1 MNTRALS
8 CLFLILIFSI
18 SHSVF
23 SQSVVLDGVD
33 DNVTFPKTNDY
44 NLGTGPLTVE
54 MSFLTNSASRS
65 DLMSFKKNGADDFGI
80 FIGGDLKMKVYLNL
94 GGVLQGNGG
103 FVLEGTTTLST
114 GVMYH
119 LAVTRDGA
127 GNWTLYIDG
136 NVDATGTSMGDL
148 NSIDTPPFILLG
160 ANHNNVFPCCY
171 FHNGEIDEFRIW
183 NIERTQMEIQNSVA
197 SVPGNSPGLVVYY
210 NFDNVLC
217 GLPIDDLTP
226 AGNVATFNGCTIEN
240 PESVFCGDVSF
251 LSNDTYV
258 NNLEF
263 YPTRPGLSF
272 SGPEAIIP
280 LTISTCGEICLTVS
294 DRSGGSVDAFV
305 LTDATDASSSI
316 LWINGIGGTSCFN
329 AEAGKEYYVVIDGF
343 NGSKGTFLLEVQC
356 SAPCNPDPFDPDF
369 NRCMVPSPSD
379 YAENLVS
386 NWTFDDTSADLEGN
400 NDGSIIGSGFSYV
413 PAIHGNGI
421 DLDGGVTY
429 INAGND
435 PSLNM
440 AGKSVTISAW
450 FRVDAFTGSWQTLL
464 SKGEG
469 PNYRI
474 ARYSNT
480 DMLSYNGA
488 FPDLQSTSSVND
500 GEFHHVVAVTVNG
513 VDKRI
518 YIDGELEDASDIN
531 TVIADTGTPLFIG
544 ENPQALNRE
553 WNGVIDDVAIWDKAL
568 TDCQIRTIYTS
579 GRSIE
584 YLSTYNLIPTLTE
597 WAIGILALLFAIIG
611 VISIR
616 QRIFK
621 VTI

>member
-1 MNTRALS
+1 MNS
-8 CLFLILIFSI
+8 KSIFSI
-18 SHSVF
+18 FLLFFVF
-23 SQSVVLDGVD
+23 LTFNATSQTLVLDGVN

-44 NLGTGPLTVE
+44 NLGTGPFTVE
-54 MSFLTNSASRS
+54 MSFITNTPSRS

-103 FVLEGTTTLST
+103 LVLEGTTTFSL

-119 LAVTRDGA
+119 VAVTRDGA
-127 GNWTLYIDG
+127 GNWTLYING
-136 NVDATGTSMGDL
+136 NIDATGFSNGDI

-160 ANHNNVFPCCY
+160 ANHNNVFPCCFY
-171 FHNGEIDEFRIW
+171 HNGEIDEFRIW
-183 NIERTQMEIQNSVA
+183 NIERTQMEIQNSMN
-197 SVPGNSPGLVVYY
+197 SVPGNSPGLLVYY
-210 NFDNVLC
+210 NFDNVIC

-226 AGNVATFNGCTIEN
+226 VGNDATLNGCTIVN
-240 PESVFCGDVSF
+240 PESVFCGDVVPI
-251 LSNDTYV
+251 SNNTYV
-258 NNLEF
+258 NNLEN
-263 YPTRPGLSF
+263 YPSRPQYSF
-272 SGPEAIIP
+272 SGPEAITALP
-280 LTISTCGEICLTVS
+280 VSTCGEICITVS
-294 DRSGGSVDAFV
+294 NRVGGNIDVFI
-305 LTDATDASSSI
+305 LTDAADASSSI
-316 LWINGIGGTSCFN
+316 LWINGIGGTSCFT
-329 AEAGKEYYVVIDGF
+329 AEAGTEYYLVVDGLL
-343 NGSKGTFLLEVQC
+343 NSRGTLQVEIQC
-356 SAPCNPDPFDPDF
+356 SDACSPDAFDPDF
-369 NRCMVPSPSD
+369 NRCLVPSPAD

-386 NWTFDDTSADLEGN
+386 NWTFDDSSLDLEGN
-400 NDGSIIGSGFSYV
+400 NDGVINGTGFSYV
-413 PAIHGNGI
+413 PAVHGNGI

-440 AGKSVTISAW
+440 SGKSVTISAW
-450 FRVDAFTGSWQTLL
+450 FRVDAFTGFWQTLL

-474 ARYSNT
+474 AQYSNT

-518 YIDGELEDASDIN
+518 YIDGELEDASNIN

-544 ENPQALNRE
+544 ENPQALSRE

-584 YLSTYNLIPTLTE
+584 YLSTFNLIPTLTE
-597 WAIGILALLFAIIG
+597 WAIGILALMFAIIG
-611 VISIR
+611 VVSIKR
-616 QRIFK
+616 RSVI
-621 VTI
+621 IA